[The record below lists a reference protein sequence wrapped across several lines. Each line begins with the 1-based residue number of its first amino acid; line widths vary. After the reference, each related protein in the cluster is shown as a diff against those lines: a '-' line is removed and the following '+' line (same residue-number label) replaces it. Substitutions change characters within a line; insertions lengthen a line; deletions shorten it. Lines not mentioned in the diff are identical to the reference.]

1 VSITEQQEL
10 PMSAERAIQTVEPRP
25 DESTAIIQVIERA
38 AMNPNVDIDKMER
51 LLLMQERIVERNA
64 KTAYAAAL
72 AEAQPALPVVDRKG
86 VISVP
91 PKDGKAG
98 HETPYAKWED
108 INDAIRPVL
117 AEHGFALSFRIG
129 KDADRVVVTGVLS
142 HREGHSEETTL
153 SLPMDS
159 TGSKNN
165 VQAIGSS
172 VSYGKRY
179 TAGALLNF
187 TTRGEDDDGTSGG
200 ARGQSAAAEAATA
213 AINACNTV
221 ADLKTWKVKNADN
234 LAQLPTKEADA
245 IVRLFNRR
253 VESLKGGQS

>member
-1 VSITEQQEL
+1 MN
-10 PMSAERAIQTVEPRP
+10 PERAVQTIEPRL
-25 DESTAIIQVIERA
+25 DESSAIIQVIERA
-38 AMNPNVDIDKMER
+38 ALNPNVDIDKMER
-51 LLLMQERIVERNA
+51 LLQMQERIMERNA
-64 KTAYAAAL
+64 KTAYSAAL
-72 AEAQPALPVVDRKG
+72 AQVQPALPVVDRKG

-98 HETPYAKWED
+98 HDTPYAKWED

-117 AEHGFALSFRIG
+117 ASHGFALSFRIG
-129 KDADRVVVTGVLS
+129 KDADRVVVTGILS

-153 SLPMDS
+153 SLPMDT

-187 TTRGEDDDGTSGG
+187 TTRGEDNDGADFPGDWISEDQVDDL
-200 ARGQSAAAEAATA
+200 
-213 AINACNTV
+213 V
-221 ADLKTWKVKNADN
+221 ALMDEVKANREKFLNYLRIDT
-234 LAQLPTKEADA
+234 LAHLPQRRFKEAVA
-245 IVRLFNRR
+245 ALEAKRG
-253 VESLKGGQS
+253 KA

>member
-1 VSITEQQEL
+1 MN
-10 PMSAERAIQTVEPRP
+10 PERAVQTIEPRP
-25 DESTAIIQVIERA
+25 DESSAIIQVIERA
-38 AMNPNVDIDKMER
+38 ALNPNVDIDKMER
-51 LLLMQERIVERNA
+51 LLQMQERIMERNA

-72 AEAQPALPVVDRKG
+72 AQVQPALPVVDRKG

-91 PKDGKAG
+91 AKDGKSG

-117 AEHGFALSFRIG
+117 AAHGFALSFRIG
-129 KDADRVVVTGVLS
+129 KDADRVVVTGILS

-153 SLPMDS
+153 SLPMDT

-187 TTRGEDDDGTSGG
+187 TTRGEDNDGADFPGDWISEDQVDDLVALMDEVKANRDKFLNYLRVDTL
-200 ARGQSAAAEAATA
+200 AHLPKRRFQEAVAALEAKRGKA
-213 AINACNTV
+213 
-221 ADLKTWKVKNADN
+221 
-234 LAQLPTKEADA
+234 
-245 IVRLFNRR
+245 
-253 VESLKGGQS
+253 